1 MPVVL
6 LPMVNKLLIADDH
19 SMTRKGLKLLV
30 EGHIGKDCIKEVWTC
45 NQLMQELLTKTY
57 SHLILDIF
65 LSDGSALEVIPTI
78 RNLYPELEILIFSMQ
93 PKTIYERALLP
104 YRIRYFVSKA
114 ANELETMRLIGQFL
128 TNQRPT
134 SESTGDKEMEFFPFA
149 GMPAREMDVLHY
161 LLKGWKTT
169 QIADTLNLSVS
180 TVSTLK
186 SRIFERTRTKNVIE
200 LMELASIHNVN

>member
-1 MPVVL
+1 MP
-6 LPMVNKLLIADDH
+6 NKLLIADDH

-30 EGHIGKDCIKEVWTC
+30 EGHIGKDCVQEVWAC

-65 LSDGSALEVIPTI
+65 LSDGSTLEMIPTI
-78 RNLYPELEILIFSMQ
+78 RNLYPGLEILIFSMQ
-93 PKTIYERALLP
+93 PIAVYERALQP
-104 YRIRYFVSKA
+104 YRIRYFISKA
-114 ANELETMRLIGQFL
+114 ANELETLRIIGQFL
-128 TNQRPT
+128 TNQRPAQGNGIDRV
-134 SESTGDKEMEFFPFA
+134 EAVLPFS

-180 TVSTLK
+180 TISTLK
-186 SRIFERTRTKNVIE
+186 SRIFERTQTKNVIE

>member
-1 MPVVL
+1 MP
-6 LPMVNKLLIADDH
+6 NKLLIADDH

-30 EGHIGKDCIKEVWTC
+30 ESHIGKEWVQEVWTC
-45 NQLMQELLTKTY
+45 GQLMKELQTKTY
-57 SHLILDIF
+57 THLILDIF
-65 LSDGSALEVIPTI
+65 LSDGSTLEVIPAI
-78 RNLYPELEILIFSMQ
+78 RNLYPDLEILIFSMQ
-93 PKTIYERALLP
+93 PIAIYERALMSF
-104 YRIRYFVSKA
+104 RIRYFVSKE
-114 ANELETMRLIGQFL
+114 ANEIETLRLMGQFL
-128 TNQRPT
+128 TNQRPAPLIKG
-134 SESTGDKEMEFFPFA
+134 EDPLPFS

-186 SRIFERTRTKNVIE
+186 SRIFERTRTRNVIE

>member
-1 MPVVL
+1 MP
-6 LPMVNKLLIADDH
+6 NKLLIADDH
-19 SMTRKGLKLLV
+19 SMTRKGVRLLV
-30 EGHIGKDCIKEVWTC
+30 ESHVGKDRVHEVWTC
-45 NQLMQELLTKTY
+45 SQLMKELLSRSYT
-57 SHLILDIF
+57 HLILDIF

-93 PKTIYERALLP
+93 PVSVYERALLT

-114 ANELETMRLIGQFL
+114 ANEVDTLRLMGQFL
-128 TNQRPT
+128 TNQRPAPIMDR
-134 SESTGDKEMEFFPFA
+134 EDADLPFS

-169 QIADTLNLSVS
+169 EIAGTLNLSVS

-186 SRIFERTRTKNVIE
+186 SRIFERTRTRNVIE

>member
-1 MPVVL
+1 MQ
-6 LPMVNKLLIADDH
+6 NKLLIADDH

-30 EGHIGKDCIKEVWTC
+30 ENHIGKERVQEVWTC
-45 NQLMQELLTKTY
+45 NQLMNELQTKTY
-57 SHLILDIF
+57 THLILDIF
-65 LSDGSALEVIPTI
+65 LSDGSTLEVIPTI
-78 RNLYPELEILIFSMQ
+78 RGLYPELEILIFSMQ
-93 PKTIYERALLP
+93 PISVYERALFP
-104 YRIRYFVSKA
+104 YRVRYFISKA
-114 ANELETMRLIGQFL
+114 ANEVETLRMIGQFL
-128 TNQRPT
+128 TNQRPMAPISI
-134 SESTGDKEMEFFPFA
+134 SEEDALPFS

-200 LMELASIHNVN
+200 LMELANIHNVN

>member
-1 MPVVL
+1 MP
-6 LPMVNKLLIADDH
+6 NKLLIADDH

-30 EGHIGKDCIKEVWTC
+30 ESHTGKDGVQEVWTC
-45 NQLMQELLTKTY
+45 NQLMKELQTRGY

-78 RNLYPELEILIFSMQ
+78 RSLYPELEILIFSMQ
-93 PKTIYERALLP
+93 PIAVYERALLP
-104 YRIRYFVSKA
+104 YRIRYFISKA

-128 TNQRPT
+128 TNQRPAV
-134 SESTGDKEMEFFPFA
+134 FPDREEKTALPFS
-149 GMPAREMDVLHY
+149 GMPVREMDVLHY

-200 LMELASIHNVN
+200 LMELASLHNVN

>member
-1 MPVVL
+1 MP
-6 LPMVNKLLIADDH
+6 NKLLIADDH

-30 EGHIGKDCIKEVWTC
+30 ESHIGKEGVQEVWTC
-45 NQLMQELLTKTY
+45 NQLMKELQTRTY

-78 RNLYPELEILIFSMQ
+78 RSLYPELEILIFSMQ
-93 PKTIYERALLP
+93 PIAVYERALLP
-104 YRIRYFVSKA
+104 YRIRYFISKA
-114 ANELETMRLIGQFL
+114 ANELETLRLIGQFL
-128 TNQRPT
+128 TNQRPVALAGQ
-134 SESTGDKEMEFFPFA
+134 EKVALPFS
-149 GMPAREMDVLHY
+149 GMPVREMDVLHY

-200 LMELASIHNVN
+200 LMELASLHNVN

>member
-1 MPVVL
+1 MT
-6 LPMVNKLLIADDH
+6 NKLLIADDH

-30 EGHIGKDCIKEVWTC
+30 ECHIGKEWVQEVWTC
-45 NQLMQELLTKTY
+45 NQLMKELQSKTY
-57 SHLILDIF
+57 THLILDIF
-65 LSDGSALEVIPTI
+65 LSDGSTLEVIPAI
-78 RNLYPELEILIFSMQ
+78 RNLYPDLEILIFSMQ
-93 PKTIYERALLP
+93 PIAVYERALMP
-104 YRIRYFVSKA
+104 FRIRYFVSKE
-114 ANELETMRLIGQFL
+114 ANEVETLRLMGQFL
-128 TNQRPT
+128 TNQRPVPLHV
-134 SESTGDKEMEFFPFA
+134 KEEETLPFS

-186 SRIFERTRTKNVIE
+186 SRIFERTRTRNVIE